1 MASEY
6 TLYQKDEEK
15 YLTASVNQKFP
26 SSFFCSLHQEFIG
39 WNNML
44 LHWKVETNSRKNRDF
59 SHCSDPFNSA
69 VCLCVSCS
77 KHPEGFTYFHTFA
90 AKRRRRPCIQY
101 PSKGLGVLLIKVLCH
116 FYSSFQVSC
125 FLYSSLQ
132 PPHYTNLQCL
142 PNEMLMCKS
151 DTKNC
156 QGWDGWVFGVINF
169 FHVVFNAVTLC

>member
-26 SSFFCSLHQEFIG
+26 SSIFCSLHQEFIG

-90 AKRRRRPCIQY
+90 AKRHRRPCIQRVSFSVY
-101 PSKGLGVLLIKVLCH
+101 QPLLRALE
-116 FYSSFQVSC
+116 FYWSRFYVT
-125 FLYSSLQ
+125 FT
-132 PPHYTNLQCL
+132 P
-142 PNEMLMCKS
+142 
-151 DTKNC
+151 
-156 QGWDGWVFGVINF
+156 VFR
-169 FHVVFNAVTLC
+169 FHVFFTPAPNPLTIPVCSAYQMKC